1 MSGVWLFRYLDKQ
14 QNAKQSRSF
23 STKELALREA
33 CSLSRQGFTVTSME
47 GPGVSDHWSGHHEVV
62 HGPQTLER
70 STPARRRRAHS
81 SF

>member
-47 GPGVSDHWSGHHEVV
+47 GPGVRITGADITKWCTDHK
-62 HGPQTLER
+62 L
-70 STPARRRRAHS
+70 
-81 SF
+81 